1 MSKDLYAIMSN
12 SKFGSQIGELSIS
25 IINQETINTNYDES
39 QSIKVFNSITEKESI
54 RCEKC
59 FKYYLMEFQKDNLN
73 KINYYC
79 NCQKS
84 SSESIKPNSINNKSI
99 TNSSII
105 FYECDFYCNLCKQD
119 LGKEDIKFHED
130 HKNKL
135 ISVKHYFN
143 PYSEK
148 DYLLSIDYKGNLL
161 FY

>member
-1 MSKDLYAIMSN
+1 MSRDVSAIMSN
-12 SKFGSQIGELSIS
+12 SNWNSQIGEPSES
-25 IINQETINTNYDES
+25 IIKQETINSNYNES
-39 QSIKVFNSITEKESI
+39 QSINVFNPSTEKESI

-84 SSESIKPNSINNKSI
+84 SSESINPNSINNKSI

-130 HKNKL
+130 HKNR
-135 ISVKHYFN
+135 IIEY
-143 PYSEK
+143 
-148 DYLLSIDYKGNLL
+148 
-161 FY
+161 